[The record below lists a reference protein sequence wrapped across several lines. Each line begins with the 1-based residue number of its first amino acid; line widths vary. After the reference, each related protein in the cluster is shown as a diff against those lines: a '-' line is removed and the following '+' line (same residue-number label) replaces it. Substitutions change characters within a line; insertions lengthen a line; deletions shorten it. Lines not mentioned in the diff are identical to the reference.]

1 MMAFLVE
8 AAVRSLLLGLAVG
21 LGLRLL
27 RVRNP
32 QVEMTAW
39 ITVLAASL
47 AMPLLM
53 QMVLLRLPTQ
63 VVMLP
68 HVMLGADPA
77 PLVVHVHRAA
87 TAHAD
92 WLSALTSN
100 WSLIDLLPILYG
112 LVASMLVLRLA
123 TGLMVTWR
131 IVRDARPIRADWT
144 RGADVRVTA
153 RILAP
158 VTFGR
163 VILVPISFIGWSVPK
178 RRAVMG
184 HELSHIVHHDFTVQV
199 LSQLHSAIF
208 WFSPFAWWLQVR
220 LAALAE
226 TTSDEAAIVSV
237 GDRVG
242 YAEILLDIAVGA
254 RGIPAGIA
262 MARPALLRQ
271 RIEHI
276 LSQAAPVVALAPWR
290 RMLLAAALLPAA
302 LLIGGTSWHARA
314 ASLTVPAMP
323 AIPAIPAIPA
333 VPAIPAAASV
343 DTGNTRPFAILT
355 GGHSMI
361 SAGGGDLDRLLAA
374 RDKVGSE
381 AILFLADGTLYGI
394 TDAALVE
401 QAADLFRPE
410 NDLADKER
418 DVAEQQKEL
427 GQEQADLGRQQ
438 ADLGRQMSEVAKR
451 YSEQMAKQSDG
462 AIKASLSDLDQAASD
477 REQQKQDFKEAMAEL
492 GQQQRELGR
501 EQGRLGAQQAK
512 LGVQQQKLGR
522 EQSRV
527 AHDGDVKL
535 AKLLDASVADGTAE
549 PVQ

>member
-8 AAVRSLLLGLAVG
+8 AAARSMLLGLAVG
-21 LGLRLL
+21 LGLKLL

-53 QMVLLRLPTQ
+53 RMVLLRLPAPMA
-63 VVMLP
+63 MLP
-68 HVMLGADPA
+68 HVALATDPA
-77 PLVVHVHRAA
+77 PWVVPVHRAA
-87 TAHAD
+87 AAHAD
-92 WLSALTSN
+92 WLSGLASG
-100 WSLIDLLPILYG
+100 WSPFDLLPIAYG
-112 LVASMLVLRLA
+112 LVVSLLVLRLVG
-123 TGLMVTWR
+123 GLMMTWQ
-131 IVRDARPIRADWT
+131 IVRNARPIRAEWT

-163 VILVPISFIGWSVPK
+163 VILVPISFIRWSPAK

-184 HELSHIVHHDFTVQV
+184 HELSHVVHHDFTAQV

-226 TTSDEAAIVSV
+226 TTSDEAAIANV

-254 RGIPAGIA
+254 RNIPAGIA

-276 LSQAAPVVALAPWR
+276 LSQAAPVVALTPGR
-290 RMLLAAALLPAA
+290 RILLAAALLPAA

-314 ASLTVPAMP
+314 ADLPALAILAAPPWAP
-323 AIPAIPAIPA
+323 ADPGHA
-333 VPAIPAAASV
+333 
-343 DTGNTRPFAILT
+343 RPFAILT

-361 SAGGGDLDRLLAA
+361 SADGGDIARLLGA
-374 RDKVGSE
+374 RDKVGGE
-381 AILFLADGTLYGI
+381 AILFLADDTLYGV
-394 TDAALVE
+394 TDPALVE

-410 NDLADKER
+410 NDMADRER
-418 DVAEQQKEL
+418 DAADEQKEL
-427 GQEQADLGRQQ
+427 AQEQADLGREQ
-438 ADLGRQMSEVAKR
+438 ADVGRKMSDVAKR
-451 YSEQMAKQSDG
+451 YSDQMAKQSV
-462 AIKASLSDLDQAASD
+462 ATIKASTSDLG
-477 REQQKQDFKEAMAEL
+477 QQKQDFKDAMADL
-492 GQQQRELGR
+492 AQQQRELGR

-527 AHDGDVKL
+527 AHEGDMTL
-535 AKLLDASVADGTAE
+535 TKLLDASVADGAAK
-549 PVQ
+549 PVR